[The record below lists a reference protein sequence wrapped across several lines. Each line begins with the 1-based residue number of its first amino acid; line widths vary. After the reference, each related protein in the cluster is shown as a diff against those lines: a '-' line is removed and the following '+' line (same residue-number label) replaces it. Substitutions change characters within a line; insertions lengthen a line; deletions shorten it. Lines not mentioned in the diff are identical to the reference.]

1 MSITP
6 LVEMSANFSLVS
18 NIISPLRTILI
29 NGVQHAARQEGKEVR
44 GRGLDHNMTS
54 PVHSN
59 TRVTE
64 IGKSIHHTKSKLRL
78 FKKGGG
84 GGGGD
89 KLIPQYAQMY
99 HYLDHHT

>member
-1 MSITP
+1 MSN
-6 LVEMSANFSLVS
+6 SYQW
-18 NIISPLRTILI
+18 SPVHCKAEVK
-29 NGVQHAARQEGKEVR
+29 GVR

-78 FKKGGG
+78 LRGGG
-84 GGGGD
+84 GGKEGINAIFKGPIIINKI
-89 KLIPQYAQMY
+89 KLCLHVQ
-99 HYLDHHT
+99 